1 MTRSNQKYFSV
12 QSEIVFIIF
21 IIEIFLC
28 SRINK
33 SLAWS
38 NSLLSEYFDMVIVD
52 PHLLKDWDIVC

>member
-1 MTRSNQKYFSV
+1 MTWSNQKYFSV
-12 QSEIVFIIF
+12 QSEIVSIIF

-38 NSLLSEYFDMVIVD
+38 NPFLSKYFGMVIVD
-52 PHLLKDWDIVC
+52 PHL